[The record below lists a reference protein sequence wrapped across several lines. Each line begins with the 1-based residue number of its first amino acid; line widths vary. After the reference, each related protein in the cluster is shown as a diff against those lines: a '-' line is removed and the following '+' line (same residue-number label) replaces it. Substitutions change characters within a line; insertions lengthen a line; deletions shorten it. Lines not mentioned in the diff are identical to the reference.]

1 MFINLRVRP
10 RPIGRGYKRGNCVT
24 FFDLRQYGLHFS
36 AYFVSHMKRAY
47 KYRFYPTSDQVELL
61 AQTFGCVRFVYNSI
75 LRWRTDAYYERQ
87 EKIGYTQ
94 ASARLTALKK
104 EPEFT
109 WLNDVSSVPLQQ
121 ALRHQQAGFSNFFA
135 GRAKYPTFKSKRH
148 KQAATLTDAAFKYRD
163 GKLYMA
169 KSKTALDVH
178 WSRPLP
184 SAPSTITISRDTAGR
199 YFVSCLCE
207 FEPVSLPITAKTVG
221 IDVGLKDLFVTDTGF
236 KSGNPRHTAKYAAR
250 LALLQRRLSKKAK
263 GSKNRARARLK
274 VARLHAK
281 IADCRLDALHKA
293 TRKLINDNQVVCV
306 ESLKVKNMIRNPSLS
321 KAIADASWSE
331 LVRQLQYKG
340 EWAGRSVVAIDQFFP
355 SSKRCSC
362 CGFTMKKMPLDVRK
376 WHCPECG
383 ADHDRDVNA
392 ARNIKA
398 AGLAVLVHG
407 EPVNPKPLN
416 AA

>member
-1 MFINLRVRP
+1 
-10 RPIGRGYKRGNCVT
+10 
-24 FFDLRQYGLHFS
+24 
-36 AYFVSHMKRAY
+36 MKRAY
-47 KYRFYPTSDQVELL
+47 KYRFYPTPEQIELL

-87 EKIGYTQ
+87 EKIGYPQ
-94 ASARLTALKK
+94 ADKRLTALKAM
-104 EPEFT
+104 PEYAF
-109 WLNDVSSVPLQQ
+109 LRDVSAVPLQQ
-121 ALRHQQAGFSNFFA
+121 AIRHQQDAFKNFFA
-135 GRAKYPTFKSKRH
+135 GRAAYPAFKSKRH
-148 KQAATLTDAAFKYRD
+148 KQAATFMNTAFKYRD

-169 KSKTALDVH
+169 KSKAPLDVR

-184 SAPSTITISRDTAGR
+184 SAPSSITISKDTAGR

-207 FEPVSLPITAKTVG
+207 FEPVSLPITASTVG

-250 LALLQRRLSKKAK
+250 LTLFQRRLSKKVK
-263 GSKNRARARLK
+263 GSKNRAKARLK

-293 TRKLINDNQVVCV
+293 TRKLINENQVVCV

-321 KAIADASWSE
+321 RAIADASWGE
-331 LVRQLQYKG
+331 FTRQLQYKG

-362 CGFTMKKMPLDVRK
+362 CGFTMQKMPVDVRK

-383 ADHDRDVNA
+383 TDHDRDINA
-392 ARNIKA
+392 AINIKA
-398 AGLAVLVHG
+398 AGLAVLAHG
-407 EPVNPKPLN
+407 EPVNPESHK

>member
-1 MFINLRVRP
+1 
-10 RPIGRGYKRGNCVT
+10 
-24 FFDLRQYGLHFS
+24 
-36 AYFVSHMKRAY
+36 MKRAY
-47 KYRFYPTSDQVELL
+47 KYRFYPTPDQVELL
-61 AQTFGCVRFVYNSI
+61 AQTFGCVRFIYNSI

-94 ASARLTALKK
+94 ASTRLTALKK
-104 EPEFT
+104 EPEFA

-135 GRAKYPTFKSKRH
+135 GRARYPTFKSKRH

-169 KSKTALDVH
+169 KSKAPLDVR

-184 SAPSTITISRDTAGR
+184 FVPSTVTISKDTAGR

-207 FEPVSLPITAKTVG
+207 FEPVSLPIIASMVG

-263 GSKNRARARLK
+263 GSKNRAKARLK

-281 IADCRLDALHKA
+281 IADCRMDVLHKA

-306 ESLKVKNMIRNPSLS
+306 ESLKVKNMLRNPSLS
-321 KAIADASWSE
+321 KAIADAGWGGFT
-331 LVRQLQYKG
+331 RQLAYKG
-340 EWAGRSVVAIDQFFP
+340 EWAGCSVVAIDPFFP

-362 CGFTMKKMPLDVRK
+362 CGFTLQKMPLDVRK

-398 AGLAVLVHG
+398 AGLAVLAHG
-407 EPVNPKPLN
+407 EPVNPESHK

>member
-1 MFINLRVRP
+1 
-10 RPIGRGYKRGNCVT
+10 
-24 FFDLRQYGLHFS
+24 
-36 AYFVSHMKRAY
+36 MKRAY
-47 KYRFYPTSDQVELL
+47 KYRFYPTTEQAELL

-75 LRWRTDAYYERQ
+75 LRWRTDAYYERK
-87 EKIGYTQ
+87 EKIGYLQ
-94 ASARLTALKK
+94 ANARLTALKK
-104 EPEFT
+104 EPEFAGLT
-109 WLNDVSSVPLQQ
+109 TFPAFPSSSLCATNKPPL
-121 ALRHQQAGFSNFFA
+121 LTSA
-135 GRAKYPTFKSKRH
+135 GRAAYPAFKSKRH
-148 KQAATLTDAAFKYRD
+148 KQAAEFTASAFKYRD

-169 KSKTALDVH
+169 KNKIPLDVR

-184 SAPSTITISRDTAGR
+184 SVPSTVTISKDAAGR

-207 FEPVSLPITAKTVG
+207 FEPASLPITSSMVG

-236 KSGNPRHTAKYAAR
+236 RSGNPRHTAKYAAR
-250 LALLQRRLSKKAK
+250 PALLQRRLSKKAK
-263 GSKNRARARLK
+263 GSKNRAKAHLK

-306 ESLKVKNMIRNPSLS
+306 ESLKVRNMIRNPSLS
-321 KAIADASWSE
+321 KAIADASWGE
-331 LVRQLQYKG
+331 LVRQLRYKG

-362 CGFTMKKMPLDVRK
+362 CGFIMKKMPLDVRK
-376 WHCPECG
+376 WQCPECG
-383 ADHDRDVNA
+383 TDHDRDVNA

-398 AGLAVLVHG
+398 AGLAVLAHG
-407 EPVNPKPLN
+407 EPVNPESLK